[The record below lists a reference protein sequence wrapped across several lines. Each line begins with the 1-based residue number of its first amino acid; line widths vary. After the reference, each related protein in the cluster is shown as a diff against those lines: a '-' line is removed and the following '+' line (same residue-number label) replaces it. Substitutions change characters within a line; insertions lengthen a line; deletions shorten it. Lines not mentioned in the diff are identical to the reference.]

1 MKYTRLIGTVI
12 AFCMAVP
19 LFAQQY
25 KATIPY
31 RMVGEK
37 MVIEMKVNGNA
48 RPFIFDTG
56 GRTALTTKACQALQI
71 TATDSMKVTDVN
83 NVESYY
89 KTTRIENLTTPDD
102 VINFKNAPS
111 LIINEVKGWE
121 CFGVDGIIGSDLQV
135 LL

>member
-1 MKYTRLIGTVI
+1 MKYTTRMIGTVV

-19 LFAQQY
+19 VFAQQY

-37 MVIEMKVNGNA
+37 MIIEMKVNGTA

-56 GRTALTTKACQALQI
+56 GRTALTTQACQALQMA
-71 TATDSMKVTDVN
+71 ATDSAKVTDVN

-89 KTTRIENLTTPDD
+89 KTTRIENLTTPC
-102 VINFKNAPS
+102 
-111 LIINEVKGWE
+111 LLYT
-121 CFGVDGIIGSDLQV
+121 SDAADE
-135 LL
+135 